1 MAVSVVALCFIAF
14 IATRLNNQP
23 SHQGKSLDWWLLSVH
38 EKGLS
43 RDFYDA
49 IDAMGTNSLPLLL
62 TYSIAIDSNL
72 KIRTAAF
79 FKEKLGLNLPFDFA
93 EIRRGPAL
101 AALMHLG
108 PKASPIVPQLVGRFE
123 EHPFTAL
130 FPLVFIQ
137 HGSDSAFISLCENK
151 DQNARVAAAEG
162 LARVQ
167 NGIGYAQAK
176 QVGLTTTNVLFQMY
190 LTKGDNTMQWIA
202 NNLSH
207 SNHWVRRAS
216 AEYFAVHPGL
226 AAPILPQL
234 RTVEK
239 DDESPI
245 VREAAKRAI
254 SVIQAPRQ

>member
-1 MAVSVVALCFIAF
+1 MAVSVLALCFIAF
-14 IATRLNNQP
+14 VAIRLNNQP

-123 EHPFTAL
+123 EHSFIAL

-151 DQNARVAAAEG
+151 EQNARVAAAEG

-167 NGIGYAQAK
+167 NGIGYGHAK
-176 QVGLTTTNVLFQMY
+176 QVGLTTS
-190 LTKGDNTMQWIA
+190 DNTMQWIA

-207 SNHWVRRAS
+207 SNQWVRRAS
-216 AEYFAVHPGL
+216 AEYFAVYPGL

-234 RTVEK
+234 RTVGK